1 MNSSDYVILRKGSV
15 LLIQRPYQM
24 AIPGCIHHLSY
35 MRIIQVEKVVRK
47 NQRQLI
53 YIHEKPSKILSRHGG
68 HVHNVPA
75 VSKYPEISRVYSL
88 ETVPTEGA

>member
-1 MNSSDYVILRKGSV
+1 
-15 LLIQRPYQM
+15 M
-24 AIPGCIHHLSY
+24 AIPGCTHRLSD
-35 MRIIQVEKVVRK
+35 MRIIQVEKVVGK

-75 VSKYPEISRVYSL
+75 ASKHPEISRVYSL
-88 ETVPTEGA
+88 ETVTTERA